1 MLNDYY
7 FEIEKEQD
15 LDEDDQAF
23 ARMTARKLEAISSP
37 DPSAQLRI
45 AQYSRLFSDCYSS
58 VKDQLPEAPAET
70 IRYGARLILEQIAP
84 RVEQA
89 ADN

>member
-1 MLNDYY
+1 VLNDYY
-7 FEIEKEQD
+7 FEKEQE
-15 LDEDDQAF
+15 LDEDDRAF
-23 ARMTARKLEAISSP
+23 ARMTERKLSAISTP

-70 IRYGARLILEQIAP
+70 IRYGARLIFEQIAP

-89 ADN
+89 VGAI